1 NFANII
7 FATVANRD
15 PDELSRGRVD
25 VRFIEGQMVFGIEL
39 CQSDQYVMAESPA
52 FFEAYRHVLAALQD
66 MHEHNLPF
74 QKYLVKCDPDVNA
87 PAYLENDTVYDL
99 SEALDVPDLEEARTV
114 PLLKPEEWPDVE
126 NLPLNDSQFRA
137 LKTALTKEFSIIQG
151 PPGTGKTY
159 VGLKIVRCL
168 INNSRVWN
176 PDMESPILMVCFTNH
191 ALDQFLEG
199 ILDFRE
205 DGIIRVGSRCKSEKL
220 ERFNLKRAVRFSYQ
234 RRQSLRTLQ
243 EQKERIEDANDEL
256 QFVEKGDAIQAIK
269 RLEKHNCIAND
280 HLDSFYHN
288 NLYNSDCKT
297 EQDVFQLWICG
308 TPNAKMPTLST
319 DNIPDEAR
327 CFVELEGAVGT
338 TPNIAEAANQ
348 ESENTLSRI
357 TCVAEQSDDDDLTGS
372 GITPSDSRASTTRM
386 TSSGNANCEDDED
399 YDWGVAPSNEST
411 AVSDSDVQRYGIAPS
426 NDCTAEIIENY
437 ENHGDDDESTAAMI
451 DLDKATYNYHMEGT
465 SPHDMQGISQEA
477 NKRQVVAVGATSDIS
492 QEENVYIGN
501 HVIKDCQDHKSD
513 NHISHGCYDG
523 NTNSLDIAALE
534 QVQLEV
540 QEKDGDNTTV
550 CNATNQQQRP
560 SGIMNISNEDEDE
573 TASGGWTEVT
583 MKRNTPPTG
592 SSCETTKTPENGCA
606 NDCDLETIS
615 IQHELDIIQDAR
627 YIYGEE
633 DLYLPITSTN
643 ENKEERIVEDN
654 EAVRERFEETY
665 VELES
670 SKIETQST
678 MATTETLTIAG
689 GFRNLN
695 GMATDVG
702 QEKPE
707 HVEHR
712 HNKETSKCYQEITGK
727 SSKRKR
733 KQQKNQIRK
742 KLESA
747 MKQIKSKDLTRMS
760 EDEAESIGDIWSI
773 SHKDRLRLYLTWVVV
788 LKENLQRNIIQEE
801 QGYDAICK
809 EIENKRAEEE
819 EKILRNATVIGMT
832 TTCAARYH
840 AVLQRIKPKI
850 VIIEE
855 AAEVLEAHIITSLAR
870 DTEQVILIGDHKQ
883 LRPKPTEYKLAVN
896 FNLDISLFERMVLN
910 EMDCMTLSVQHRMR
924 PEIAQLTKGIYD
936 YEIQDDDSVNHFEDV
951 QGLKTNLFFIDHRSV
966 EQMVGGLQSYANPE
980 EAKMVVSLCRFVELE
995 ECGHIIEVSRM
1006 DKWMSQPLD
1015 TEANPAE
1022 PRCCPVCS
1030 IPIYYSFR
1038 YGNTVRE
1045 ALQNMFA
1052 SDYFSKTRTEQ
1063 E

>member
-99 SEALDVPDLEEARTV
+99 REALDVPDLEEARTV

-168 INNSRVWN
+168 IDNSHVWN
-176 PDMESPILMVCFTNH
+176 PNMESPILMVCFTNH

-199 ILDFRE
+199 ILDFLK

-234 RRQSLRTLQ
+234 RIQSQRTLMQ
-243 EQKERIEDANDEL
+243 KQKERIEKANDEL
-256 QFVEKGDAIQAIK
+256 QFVEKGITIQAIK
-269 RLEKHNCIAND
+269 LLEKHNCIAKD

-288 NLYNSDCKT
+288 NLYKSDCKT

-308 TPNAKMPTLST
+308 TPNAKMPT
-319 DNIPDEAR
+319 DIPDEVT
-327 CFVELEGAVGT
+327 CISELEGAVGT
-338 TPNIAEAANQ
+338 TPNIAEVANQ

-357 TCVAEQSDDDDLTGS
+357 TYVAEQSDDDDLTGRD
-372 GITPSDSRASTTRM
+372 ITPSDSRASTTRM
-386 TSSGNANCEDDED
+386 TSSGKTNCDDDED
-399 YDWGVAPSNEST
+399 DDWGVASSNEST

-437 ENHGDDDESTAAMI
+437 ENHGDDDESTA
-451 DLDKATYNYHMEGT
+451 TYNYHMEGT

-477 NKRQVVAVGATSDIS
+477 NKRQVVAVEATSDIG
-492 QEENVYIGN
+492 QEENVYIAT
-501 HVIKDCQDHKSD
+501 SD
-513 NHISHGCYDG
+513 PFSHGCYDG

-534 QVQLEV
+534 PVQLEV
-540 QEKDGDNTTV
+540 QEKDGNNRTV

-592 SSCETTKTPENGCA
+592 SNCETTKTPENGRA
-606 NDCDLETIS
+606 NGYDLETIS
-615 IQHELDIIQDAR
+615 IQHELDINQDAR
-627 YIYGEE
+627 CIYGEE

-643 ENKEERIVEDN
+643 ENKEKRIVEDN
-654 EAVRERFEETY
+654 EEVSERFEETY

-670 SKIETQST
+670 SNIETQST
-678 MATTETLTIAG
+678 MTTTETLTIAG
-689 GFRNLN
+689 GFRNLH

-702 QEKPE
+702 QEKLE
-707 HVEHR
+707 NVEHR
-712 HNKETSKCYQEITGK
+712 HNKETSKCYQEIP
-727 SSKRKR
+727 
-733 KQQKNQIRK
+733 
-742 KLESA
+742 
-747 MKQIKSKDLTRMS
+747 D
-760 EDEAESIGDIWSI
+760 
-773 SHKDRLRLYLTWVVV
+773 
-788 LKENLQRNIIQEE
+788 
-801 QGYDAICK
+801 
-809 EIENKRAEEE
+809 
-819 EKILRNATVIGMT
+819 
-832 TTCAARYH
+832 
-840 AVLQRIKPKI
+840 
-850 VIIEE
+850 
-855 AAEVLEAHIITSLAR
+855 
-870 DTEQVILIGDHKQ
+870 
-883 LRPKPTEYKLAVN
+883 
-896 FNLDISLFERMVLN
+896 
-910 EMDCMTLSVQHRMR
+910 
-924 PEIAQLTKGIYD
+924 
-936 YEIQDDDSVNHFEDV
+936 
-951 QGLKTNLFFIDHRSV
+951 
-966 EQMVGGLQSYANPE
+966 
-980 EAKMVVSLCRFVELE
+980 RFVELE

-1015 TEANPAE
+1015 TKANPAE
-1022 PRCCPVCS
+1022 PRRCPVCY

-1038 YGNTVRE
+1038 YGDTVRE

-1052 SDYFSKTRTEQ
+1052 SDCFSKPRTDQ